1 MAKPEV
7 TLLPKERGDEVM
19 RDDMLIDKE
28 AVEKN
33 KK

>member
-7 TLLPKERGDEVM
+7 SHLPYERGDEVM
-19 RDDMLIDKE
+19 RDDMLKDKE